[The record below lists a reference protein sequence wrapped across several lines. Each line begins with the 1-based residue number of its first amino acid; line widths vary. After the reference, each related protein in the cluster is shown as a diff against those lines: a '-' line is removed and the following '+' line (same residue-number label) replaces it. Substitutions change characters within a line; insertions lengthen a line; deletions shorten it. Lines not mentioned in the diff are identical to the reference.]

1 MQIISQSGKRGAAL
15 AGVWRFATIAFTA
28 ATLVIATGFFTRPEG
43 EASLDV
49 GRVVAFGV
57 CAFFAGIA
65 AFAEM
70 ETGGRAAREEERR
83 LRARLLGHSFA
94 LSEKGSPSTYAA
106 GRLLSMLTD
115 SVERVTEFR
124 QNYLGAT
131 IGSLLAPA
139 AILIYMAVA
148 IDPVVG
154 IGGLIAMP
162 LIPVLLGVFM
172 KFFRKSSG
180 ANRRRRSELSA
191 AYLDA
196 IRNMSTIRLFNAGPR
211 IERGL
216 AEKGEANRR
225 SIMKL
230 LAGNQIVI
238 IVVDGLCGLLLI
250 CLIAGLAMMRGASL
264 STAEAL
270 TIVLLTVLLLDPLSR
285 VAGFFYIGMGG
296 RAAQKAITRYLSGAG
311 QSCGHPAGHA
321 GEHPGGH
328 SAGHPGGHPAGHPA
342 ERGEHPSAHRGA
354 PPGASATA
362 EPSKTQLPQAQPAA
376 EATAMVTETD
386 MLELETSGGVVAR
399 NVSFDYGRG
408 KVLDGVNLTIRPG
421 SKVALVGPS
430 GAGKSTLFNLLR
442 GALAL
447 QSGQI
452 AVGSARAS
460 RGNPGKLRR
469 ECAVVAQNTWLFTG
483 TVADNVRLAAP
494 GASDDEIW
502 RALDAAQVGE
512 DVRAMPEGINTYLG
526 EDSALISGGQAQRI
540 ALARALAS
548 GRRILFLDEAT
559 SQIDI
564 ESEARI
570 IAALRDLPA
579 DWTVLMVSHRHS
591 LLEIADE
598 IYELRAGEP
607 GIRRLAG
614 GAENASA
621 GAHNEKRGERHE

>member
-43 EASLDV
+43 EASADV
-49 GRVVAFGV
+49 GQVVALGV
-57 CAFFAGIA
+57 CALFAGIA

-211 IERGL
+211 IERDL

-311 QSCGHPAGHA
+311 QSGGHPAGHA
-321 GEHPGGH
+321 GE
-328 SAGHPGGHPAGHPA
+328 HPGGHPAGHPA
-342 ERGEHPSAHRGA
+342 ERGEHPSAHRGGH
-354 PPGASATA
+354 PGAGATA

-376 EATAMVTETD
+376 EATAMVTETV

-399 NVSFDYGRG
+399 NVSFDYGRA
-408 KVLDGVNLTIRPG
+408 KVLDGVDLTIRPG

-460 RGNPGKLRR
+460 RGKPGELRR

-483 TVADNVRLAAP
+483 TVADNVRMAAP
-494 GASDDEIW
+494 GASDEEIW